1 MRPMYRCPE
10 NFRESL
16 STPTATFPEIFNG
29 LLSRSILW
37 MCVQNLKFV
46 ALPVPEI
53 IGYCQKIGQSLVRPC
68 SLSSKKFNGLLF
80 GWTRPNFNSVALPVP
95 EIIAIEIFGGVAN
108 SQSWG
113 RGGHT
118 GSKMVPFE
126 RALVSSY
133 RASIVTFSLSLL
145 VLCSSTSLF
154 RTPPLVSPKFL
165 HVPLEVVDDLWAT
178 NSEVRGYLSVQLVFK
193 ISNLYGPDPPM
204 LQTDRRTDHMQSQY
218 RASH

>member
-1 MRPMYRCPE
+1 
-10 NFRESL
+10 
-16 STPTATFPEIFNG
+16 
-29 LLSRSILW
+29 

-80 GWTRPNFNSVALPVP
+80 GWTRPNFNSVTLPVP

-165 HVPLEVVDDLWAT
+165 HVPLEVGRWPL
-178 NSEVRGYLSVQLVFK
+178 GYEQRSPWLLVLQLVFK